1 MKKIFKD
8 IITAILI
15 IIASLAVMGWGGYLE
30 STYDMVGTV
39 EKADNGSW
47 LIEDSRGHIWEYESD
62 KLHEGQNVKITFFD
76 NHTHKIYDDEI
87 VKVKALK
94 NHK

>member
-1 MKKIFKD
+1 MRKIFKD
-8 IITAILI
+8 TITAILI
-15 IIASLAVMGWGGYLE
+15 IVASLMIMGLGGYLE
-30 STYDMVGTV
+30 STYDMIGVV

-62 KLHEGQNVKITFFD
+62 ELYEGENVKITFFD